1 MKWLLG
7 LLLGIAVLAHATG
20 EVHVGALQP
29 GDEARLREQRELIR
43 DLAALKLGRGLNGER
58 ERDLDTLQQLLD
70 RHILGPGQ
78 TAELQAMGVVIGD
91 LLARDL
97 DMHWVIYRDDAGRS
111 RALQLG
117 STPNFLFPITMISRR
132 VDAGIQV
139 SVSEVYAAAVAEM
152 QPWVGSRYAAPAT
165 SR

>member
-1 MKWLLG
+1 MKWLLC
-7 LLLGIAVLAHATG
+7 LLLGVAVLAQAAG
-20 EVHVGALQP
+20 DVHIGTLQP

-43 DLAALKLGRGLNGER
+43 DLAAQKLGRGLSGER
-58 ERDLDTLQQLLD
+58 ERDLDTLQQLLE
-70 RHILGPGQ
+70 RRILGAGQ

-91 LLARDL
+91 LLAREL
-97 DMHWVIYRDDAGRS
+97 DMHWVIYSDGEGRS

-117 STPNFLFPITMISRR
+117 STSNFLFPITMVSRR

-139 SVSEVYAAAVAEM
+139 RVREVYAAAVAEM
-152 QPWVGSRYAAPAT
+152 QPWVGKRYAAPAT